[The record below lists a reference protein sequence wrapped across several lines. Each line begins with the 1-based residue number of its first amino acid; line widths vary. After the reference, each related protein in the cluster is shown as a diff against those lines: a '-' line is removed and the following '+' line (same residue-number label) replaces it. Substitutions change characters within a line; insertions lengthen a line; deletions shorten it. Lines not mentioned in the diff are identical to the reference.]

1 MSLLVICK
9 PLLLFVKSLPADAKD
24 IGGNSDN
31 LSQPIQTE
39 LAKKQKYFCNYLAA
53 FLKFTFYFN
62 NLEKQDDP
70 HSLRISRIKDW
81 EKLRVTKLS
90 KKRHLRTPFESHHVK
105 GSQTFVKS
113 A

>member
-53 FLKFTFYFN
+53 FLKFTFYLITWKNKMTLIAYVFPELKTGKN
-62 NLEKQDDP
+62 
-70 HSLRISRIKDW
+70 
-81 EKLRVTKLS
+81 
-90 KKRHLRTPFESHHVK
+90 
-105 GSQTFVKS
+105 FV
-113 A
+113 